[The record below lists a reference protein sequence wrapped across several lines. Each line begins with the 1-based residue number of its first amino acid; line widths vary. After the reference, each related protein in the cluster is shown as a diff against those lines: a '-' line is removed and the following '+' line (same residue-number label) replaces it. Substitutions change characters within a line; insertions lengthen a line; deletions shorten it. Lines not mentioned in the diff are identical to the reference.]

1 MASFEKIVTDCEMLQ
16 HMRYMLQPVM
26 VNDAELGLDAMEE
39 VGPGGHFFGCNHTM
53 ERYKS
58 AFYEPFLSDWQNNE
72 NWAAAGSKD
81 ATQRATEVWQ
91 KVLAEFEPPPV
102 DPAIRDELEAFVA
115 KRKEELGREEPQL
128 EPYT

>member
-1 MASFEKIVTDCEMLQ
+1 
-16 HMRYMLQPVM
+16 
-26 VNDAELGLDAMEE
+26 MEE
-39 VGPGGHFFGCNHTM
+39 VGPGGHFFGCGHTM

-72 NWAAAGSKD
+72 NWAAAGSRD
-81 ATQRATEVWQ
+81 ATQRATEIWQ
-91 KVLAEFEPPPV
+91 RVLAEFEPPPV
-102 DPAIRDELEAFVA
+102 DPAVREELEAYVA